1 MGNGWKRG
9 EAREGRVVCEESMS
23 NGMQREGNEQLLCRG
38 KVQAVTQG
46 KVGVGCS
53 AVEKSVVASPFSPSC
68 ATTKLD
74 NQSPISFIL

>member
-1 MGNGWKRG
+1 
-9 EAREGRVVCEESMS
+9 VVCEESMS

-53 AVEKSVVASPFSPSC
+53 AVEKSVVAHPSR
-68 ATTKLD
+68 
-74 NQSPISFIL
+74 ILARPLSLITRSRFPSSYDPRWMYS